1 MVFPMVTDAAVN
13 YQSHDRKPE
22 SDPRDFHTAQR
33 SQQNLCHCK
42 EKVGKTDDRKIG
54 KTGFYNCLMCCEKP
68 QQPTRKKACQDKQD
82 ESNKNACAHGPG
94 TDLSHR
100 FCLFLSPVLA
110 SEYDKSVSQ
119 RHEQLLK
126 DELYLIYSGYSG

>member
-1 MVFPMVTDAAVN
+1 MT
-13 YQSHDRKPE
+13 E
-22 SDPRDFHTAQR
+22 SPKAIPAISTQR
-33 SQQNLCHCK
+33 SVANKICVTAK
-42 EKVGKTDDRKIG
+42 KKVGKTDDRKIG
-54 KTGFYNCLMCCEKP
+54 KTGFNNCLVCCKKP
-68 QQPTRKKACQDKQD
+68 QQLTWKKACQKKQD

-100 FCLFLSPVLA
+100 FCLFLSPVLT